1 MKFNPV
7 SVRTLF
13 LLAVWA
19 GAVRPARAD
28 PKIFWASTP
37 VRPDETVLL
46 QGSDLGGPGAIVEIA
61 RLGDSGKESE
71 VPVSSKSQQWIRVSV
86 LQAGAE
92 SLKFVVPATWQMG
105 VFACRVTSKGAVT
118 EPTLIN
124 APEPWWVQ
132 GDEGEAAT
140 PGGWLRVLGK
150 SLSIEGSVAR
160 LAPAKGESIVLRAK
174 AADSYSLLFE
184 LPHDLAPG
192 AYTVLVHN
200 GCGGESGW
208 RSAGQLSIAPPPA
221 PPTRVFS
228 VLEFYGPSA
237 AQEIRKSLIKY
248 NEPQD
253 RTEGIQAAL
262 KHARENGGGVV
273 YFPAGRYAVKG
284 ILVVPDHTIL
294 RGEGMGIVT
303 LWWGTGPFNLDGGGA
318 KGRVPAD
325 EPKPPQILISGSDFG
340 IENMSLYLPLEYE
353 TGISA
358 QTRFRM
364 QNVRVRID
372 HYWTFNGRGGGV
384 VARLGRN
391 FQVTDCD
398 ILAKGTALMPGE
410 YGTIA
415 RNTIRANR
423 ANTPL
428 GNSRQVIVENN
439 HFISMDPTAYQN
451 ISGVGRNLYYA
462 HNLQE
467 CLYAHQGDYSF
478 TFDQG
483 TGAYFGKLE
492 ETRGTDLT
500 LAADPVY
507 PKWADEKSGLWRQ
520 AAICILDGRG
530 AGQWRDLA
538 SGHGRL
544 WQIDRPFDTMPDAT
558 SIVTIVPFNGRVLVI
573 SNRFEDANWVNAGY
587 GTSID
592 VVCAENVL
600 ARCADLM
607 NYSLA
612 GRGVLQP
619 SWYVQYLD
627 NRISEGLTE
636 VGSSGTGHKSDQ
648 YSGPLTC
655 WCIHRRETLTSD
667 NSGSIAISGNVY
679 EAIVEGCR
687 LQNPQSTIRVQ
698 GQPQD
703 VLLRNN
709 LFEGGSPR
717 YEGDS
722 LKSALIEPPYAVSR
736 KP

>member
-1 MKFNPV
+1 MVKFNPM
-7 SVRTLF
+7 SARMLF
-13 LLAVWA
+13 LLAIGA
-19 GAVRPARAD
+19 AAVRPAQAD

-37 VRPDETVLL
+37 ARPDETVLL
-46 QGSDLGGPGAIVEIA
+46 QGSDLGGSDTLVEMA
-61 RLGDSGKESE
+61 RLGDIDEDLDISARN
-71 VPVSSKSQQWIRVSV
+71 QQWTRVPI
-86 LQAGAE
+86 LQAGAG
-92 SLKFVVPATWQMG
+92 SLKFVVPAKWQMG
-105 VFACRVTSKGAVT
+105 VFACRVTSKGAVSK
-118 EPTLIN
+118 PALIN

-132 GDEGEAAT
+132 ADEGQAAT
-140 PGGWLRVLGK
+140 PGGWIRVLGK
-150 SLSIEGSVAR
+150 SLSIEESLAR
-160 LAPAKGESIVLRAK
+160 LEPAKGKSIVLRAK
-174 AADSYSLLFE
+174 AAGSYSLLFE
-184 LPHDLAPG
+184 LPHDLALG
-192 AYTVLVHN
+192 AYTVFVHN
-200 GCGGESGW
+200 GCGGGSGW
-208 RSAGQLSIAPPPA
+208 RSAGQLSITPPPA
-221 PPTRVFS
+221 PLTKVFS
-228 VLEFYGPSA
+228 VLDFYGPSA

-253 RTEGIQAAL
+253 RTQGIQAAL
-262 KHARENGGGVV
+262 KQAAGNGGGVV

-284 ILVVPDHTIL
+284 ALIMPDHTTL

-303 LWWGTGPFNLDGGGA
+303 LWWGTGPFNLDGGGS
-318 KGRVPAD
+318 KGRSPAD
-325 EPKPPQILISGSDFG
+325 EPKPPKILISGGDFA

-353 TGISA
+353 TAISA

-372 HYWTFNGRGGGV
+372 HYWTFNGRGSGV
-384 VARLGRN
+384 VARLGHN

-398 ILAKGTALMPGE
+398 ILAKGTALVPGE

-451 ISGVGRNLYYA
+451 IAGVGRNLYYA

-467 CLYAHQGDYSF
+467 SLYAHQADYSF

-483 TGAYFGKLE
+483 TGAYFGRVEK
-492 ETRGTDLT
+492 TNGTYLT

-507 PKWADEKSGLWRQ
+507 PKWADEKSELWRE

-530 AGQWRDLA
+530 AGQWRNLT

-544 WQIDRPFDTMPDAT
+544 WQIDRPFDTVPDAT
-558 SIVTIVPFNGRVLVI
+558 SIVTIVPFDGRVLVI
-573 SNRFEDANWVNAGY
+573 GNRFEDANWVNAGY

-592 VVCAENVL
+592 VVYAGNIL

-607 NYSLA
+607 NYGLA

-636 VGSSGTGHKSDQ
+636 VGSSGTGHQSDQ

-655 WCIHRRETLTSD
+655 WCIHRREILTSD
-667 NSGSIAISGNVY
+667 NSGSIEITGNVH
-679 EAIVEGCR
+679 EAIVEDCR

-709 LFEGGSPR
+709 VFEGASPR
-717 YEGDS
+717 YEGNG
-722 LKSALIEPPYAVSR
+722 LKNALIEPAYAVSSQ
-736 KP
+736 P